1 VCFLVLALYL
11 QEICNDY
18 ASDLQE
24 FTRTQNEGVR
34 WNLPILQQ
42 VVSGAQNV
50 DFGNFPESL
59 KLALAT
65 WAEIGPI
72 QLMNK
77 FVLV

>member
-18 ASDLQE
+18 ASVLQE
-24 FTRTQNEGVR
+24 FTRTQNEGAR

-50 DFGNFPESL
+50 DFGNYLVFL

-65 WAEIGPI
+65 WEATGPI